1 MKYLLNIFTAI
12 FLVGVIALGVLFA
25 LQNQEAV
32 PLDLL
37 VYSFPPKSIALW
49 VLAAFGIGGLAGM
62 LASSALMLRSRAS
75 LGSTRRQ
82 LAKARAELDQVRDE
96 APKTIV

>member
-32 PLDLL
+32 ALDLL

-49 VLAAFGIGGLAGM
+49 VLSAFGIGGLAGM

-82 LAKARAELDQVRDE
+82 LAKARAELGQVRAE
-96 APKTIV
+96 VPKTIV

>member
-1 MKYLLNIFTAI
+1 MKYLFNILTAI

-25 LQNQEAV
+25 LQNQEPV

-37 VYSFPPKSIALW
+37 VYRFPPKSIALW
-49 VLAAFGIGGLAGM
+49 VLVAFGLGGLFGM

-82 LAKARAELDQVRDE
+82 LAKARAELEQGRDE
-96 APKTIV
+96 PPKMIV

>member
-1 MKYLLNIFTAI
+1 MKYLFNILTAI

-25 LQNQEAV
+25 LQNQDEV

-49 VLAAFGIGGLAGM
+49 VLVAFGLGGLFGM

-75 LGSTRRQ
+75 LGATRRQ
-82 LAKARAELDQVRDE
+82 LARVRAELDKGREE
-96 APKTIV
+96 APKMIV